1 MSVAPERAPQQRP
14 AETVAD
20 RLERLWSHRLGLA
33 LVALGV
39 LAALVVF
46 AVRQTYPNY
55 DTYYALLWG
64 QELFNGHLPDYH
76 TFRPPTPHPLSTF
89 VGWLMAPFGT
99 AGARILVLAS
109 LLGFVGLLV
118 IVFRFT
124 QRLLGSFV
132 ALIAVAVLLTR
143 TDIELLALRAMFDL
157 PFYVLVFGAAAL
169 ELRRPRC
176 GWPVLALLALAGLL
190 RPEAWLLGGVYW
202 LYLIPVTPRP
212 QLVRLAALVVA
223 APVIWLLGDLIV
235 EGNPLYSLT
244 ETREVAGQFGRN
256 RGLLEAI
263 ELIPD
268 HLAGNDKIVTVGVG
282 GLGLVYAVALLRRR
296 AAIPLALGALGVLT
310 FLIIVAAG
318 LSAIP
323 RYLTI
328 PSLLLS
334 LCVAVAL
341 GGWAVAR
348 ERWLRIAG
356 IAIAIVSVALIARQ
370 IPQYE
375 KDRSRLDHQAT
386 FVAEQHR
393 DLLALLD
400 DPRLVPLLQD
410 PACWPITTPTH
421 SAIPVIRYE
430 TGLPKRALQASIQ
443 QDQAPPTGLLL
454 TSRTF
459 QFEPASGRRAL
470 GASASASAK
479 WWSNVKLPGYDRV
492 ARHGRWRAFE
502 NCRPSSAA

>member
-1 MSVAPERAPQQRP
+1 MSVASEPAPRERP
-14 AETVAD
+14 AATVGD
-20 RLERLWSHRLGLA
+20 RLERLWSRRLGIA
-33 LVALGV
+33 LVAVGV
-39 LAALVVF
+39 LGALVVF
-46 AVRQTYPNY
+46 AVRRTYPNY

-64 QELFNGHLPDYH
+64 QELFDGHLPDYH

-109 LLGFVGLLV
+109 LLGYVGLLV

-132 ALIAVAVLLTR
+132 GLLAVGVLLTR
-143 TDIELLALRAMFDL
+143 TDVELLALRAMFDL

-223 APVIWLLGDLIV
+223 APVIWLLSDLIV
-235 EGNPLYSLT
+235 EGDPLYSLT

-256 RGLLEAI
+256 RGVLEAI
-263 ELIPD
+263 GLIPD
-268 HLAGNDKIVTVGVG
+268 HLAGNDKIVTVGIG
-282 GLGLVYAVALLRRR
+282 GLGLLYALALLRRR
-296 AAIPLALGALGVLT
+296 AAVPLALGALGVLT

-348 ERWLRIAG
+348 ERRLRWVGVAL
-356 IAIAIVSVALIARQ
+356 AIVSVALIVRQ
-370 IPQYE
+370 LPHYE
-375 KDRSRLDHQAT
+375 KDVRRLNGQAT

-393 DLLALLD
+393 DQLAVLD
-400 DPRLVPLLQD
+400 DPRVVPLLQD

-421 SAIPVIRYE
+421 SAIPVVRYE
-430 TGLPKRALQASIQ
+430 TGLPKRALQASIEQ
-443 QDQAPPTGLLL
+443 ERPPATGLLL
-454 TSRTF
+454 LSRTF
-459 QFEPASGRRAL
+459 QFEPSSGRRAL
-470 GASASASAK
+470 GAAASASAK
-479 WWSNVKLPGYDRV
+479 WWSNVALPGYERV
-492 ARHGRWRAFE
+492 ARHGRWRLLA
-502 NCRPSSAA
+502 NCAGR